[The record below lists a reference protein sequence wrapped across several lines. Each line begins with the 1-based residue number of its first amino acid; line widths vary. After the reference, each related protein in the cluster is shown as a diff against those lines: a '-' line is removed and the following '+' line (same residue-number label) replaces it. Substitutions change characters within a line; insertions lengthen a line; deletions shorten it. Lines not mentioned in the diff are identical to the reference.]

1 MFLRKISLLLAY
13 IVTDFYEPIIIQKF
27 INSNYFYFT
36 TEEKRKIYNMC
47 LTNIDFSSSII
58 MINII
63 TNEFFKFFQENK
75 YVILDGFVNFKLKEY
90 LKELDSVVDMCVN
103 KFIIERE
110 YNEFIMLLK
119 DYIQNTPSN
128 TKELHL
134 IYKNEKSVLLDE
146 NMNPIEINKNA
157 IPQQYL
163 SDITFSSNDLNLNA
177 ILTLL
182 PETLFIHSEQKED
195 DFINTLKIIFENRVE
210 IVNNREK
217 IPQT

>member
-1 MFLRKISLLLAY
+1 MLAY

-36 TEEKRKIYNMC
+36 TEEKRKIYNIC

-58 MINII
+58 MVNII
-63 TNEFFKFFQENK
+63 TNEFFNFFQENK

-103 KFIIERE
+103 RFIIERE

-134 IYKNEKSVLLDE
+134 VYKNEKSVLLDE

-182 PETLFIHSEQKED
+182 PEKLFIHSEQKED
-195 DFINTLKIIFENRVE
+195 DFINTLKMIFENRVE

>member
-1 MFLRKISLLLAY
+1 MLAY

-36 TEEKRKIYNMC
+36 TEERRKIYNMC

-58 MINII
+58 MVNII

-128 TKELHL
+128 TKKLHL

-146 NMNPIEINKNA
+146 NMNPIEINKNT

-182 PETLFIHSEQKED
+182 PEKLFIHSEQKED
-195 DFINTLKIIFENRVE
+195 DFINTLKMIFENRVE

-217 IPQT
+217 IPQN

>member
-1 MFLRKISLLLAY
+1 MLAY
-13 IVTDFYEPIIIQKF
+13 IVTDFYEPVIIQKF

-36 TEEKRKIYNMC
+36 TEEKRKIYNIC

-58 MINII
+58 MVNII

-134 IYKNEKSVLLDE
+134 VYKNEKSVLLDE

-182 PETLFIHSEQKED
+182 PEKLFIHSEQKED
-195 DFINTLKIIFENRVE
+195 DFINTLKMIFENRVE

>member
-1 MFLRKISLLLAY
+1 M
-13 IVTDFYEPIIIQKF
+13 V
-27 INSNYFYFT
+27 
-36 TEEKRKIYNMC
+36 
-47 LTNIDFSSSII
+47 
-58 MINII
+58 NII

-90 LKELDSVVDMCVN
+90 LKELDSLVDMCVN

-134 IYKNEKSVLLDE
+134 VYKNEKSVLLDE

-157 IPQQYL
+157 IPKQYL

-182 PETLFIHSEQKED
+182 PEKLFIHSEQKED
-195 DFINTLKIIFENRVE
+195 DFINTLKMIFENRVE

>member
-58 MINII
+58 MVNII

-75 YVILDGFVNFKLKEY
+75 YVILDGFVNFKLKDY

-103 KFIIERE
+103 KYIIERE

-134 IYKNEKSVLLDE
+134 IYKSEKSVLLDE

-182 PETLFIHSEQKED
+182 PEKLFIHSEQKED
-195 DFINTLKIIFENRVE
+195 DFINTLKIIFENRAQM
-210 IVNNREK
+210 VNNREK

>member
-1 MFLRKISLLLAY
+1 MLAY
-13 IVTDFYEPIIIQKF
+13 IVTDFYEPVIIQKF

-36 TEEKRKIYNMC
+36 TEEKRKIYNIC

-58 MINII
+58 MVNII
-63 TNEFFKFFQENK
+63 TNEFFEFFQENK

-90 LKELDSVVDMCVN
+90 LKELDSLVDMCVN

-134 IYKNEKSVLLDE
+134 VYKNEKSVLLDE

-182 PETLFIHSEQKED
+182 PEKLFIHSEQKED
-195 DFINTLKIIFENRVE
+195 DFINTLKMIFENRVE

>member
-1 MFLRKISLLLAY
+1 M
-13 IVTDFYEPIIIQKF
+13 V
-27 INSNYFYFT
+27 
-36 TEEKRKIYNMC
+36 
-47 LTNIDFSSSII
+47 
-58 MINII
+58 NII

-134 IYKNEKSVLLDE
+134 VYKNEKSVLLDE

-182 PETLFIHSEQKED
+182 PEKLFIHSEQKED
-195 DFINTLKIIFENRVE
+195 DFINTLKMIFENRVE

>member
-1 MFLRKISLLLAY
+1 MLAY
-13 IVTDFYEPIIIQKF
+13 IVTDFYEPVIIQKF

-36 TEEKRKIYNMC
+36 TEEKRKIYNIC

-58 MINII
+58 MVNII

-90 LKELDSVVDMCVN
+90 LKELDSLVDMCVN

-134 IYKNEKSVLLDE
+134 VYKNEKSVLLDE

-182 PETLFIHSEQKED
+182 PEKLFIHSEQKED
-195 DFINTLKIIFENRVE
+195 DFINTLKMIFENRVE